1 MKKVQLREICYARSG
16 DKGNI
21 SDIGLMALNKESY
34 EIIKKQVTS
43 ERVKKHFGDM
53 VTGSVTIYEM
63 PNIDSLEIVMYGALD
78 GGAPRTLRLD
88 QTGKSL
94 GQALLRM
101 EVEVPD

>member
-1 MKKVQLREICYARSG
+1 MKKVQLRELCYARSG

-21 SDIGLMALNKESY
+21 SDIGLMALNKENY
-34 EIIKKQVTS
+34 EIIKKQVTPES
-43 ERVKKHFGDM
+43 VKKHFGDM
-53 VTGSVTIYEM
+53 VTGDVTIYEM
-63 PNIDSLEIVMYGALD
+63 PNIDSLEIVMYGALG